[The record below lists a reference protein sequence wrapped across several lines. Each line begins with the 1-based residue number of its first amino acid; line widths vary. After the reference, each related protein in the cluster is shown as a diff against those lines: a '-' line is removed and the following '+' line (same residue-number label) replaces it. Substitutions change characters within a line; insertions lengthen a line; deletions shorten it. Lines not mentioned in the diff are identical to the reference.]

1 MELQKINEDSFDS
14 FIQSDDPV
22 MVDFYATWCESCKAM
37 MPILEKIVAEN
48 ENIKIAKVD
57 IDENRGLVEK
67 YGLKSIPTL
76 MVFQKGELK
85 ETSIGRIPK
94 DKVLE
99 LLSK

>member
-14 FIQSDDPV
+14 FIQSDEPV
-22 MVDFYATWCESCKAM
+22 MVDFYATGCESCKAM

>member
-14 FIQSDDPV
+14 FIQSDEPV

-48 ENIKIAKVD
+48 DSFKIAKVD
-57 IDENRGLVEK
+57 IDENRGLVER

>member
-22 MVDFYATWCESCKAM
+22 MVDFYATWCESCKGM

>member
-76 MVFQKGELK
+76 MVFQNGELK

>member
-1 MELQKINEDSFDS
+1 MELQKINEDSFDA
-14 FIQSDDPV
+14 FIQSDEPV

-37 MPILEKIVAEN
+37 MPILEKIVAQEGK
-48 ENIKIAKVD
+48 KIAKVD

-76 MVFQKGELK
+76 MVFQNGELK
-85 ETSIGRIPK
+85 DTSIGRIPK

>member
-1 MELQKINEDSFDS
+1 METFNNV
-14 FIQSDDPV
+14 IQSDQLTL
-22 MVDFYATWCESCKAM
+22 VDFYATWCESCKAM

-48 ENIKIAKVD
+48 ENMKIAKVD

>member
-1 MELQKINEDSFDS
+1 MELQKINEDSFDA
-14 FIQSDDPV
+14 FIQSDEPV

-37 MPILEKIVAEN
+37 MPILEKVVAQEGK
-48 ENIKIAKVD
+48 KIAKVD

-76 MVFQKGELK
+76 MVFQNGELK

>member
-14 FIQSDDPV
+14 FIQSDEPV

-37 MPILEKIVAEN
+37 MQIHKKIVAEN

>member
-1 MELQKINEDSFDS
+1 MELQKINEESFDA
-14 FIQSDDPV
+14 FIQSDEPV

-37 MPILEKIVAEN
+37 MPILEKIVAQEGK
-48 ENIKIAKVD
+48 KIAKVD

-76 MVFQKGELK
+76 MVFQNGELK

>member
-14 FIQSDDPV
+14 FIQSDEPV

>member
-1 MELQKINEDSFDS
+1 MELQKINEDSFDA
-14 FIQSDDPV
+14 FIQSDEPV

-37 MPILEKIVAEN
+37 MPILEKIVAQEGK
-48 ENIKIAKVD
+48 KIAKVD

-76 MVFQKGELK
+76 MVFQNGELK
-85 ETSIGRIPK
+85 ETSIGRVPK

>member
-1 MELQKINEDSFDS
+1 MELQKINEDSFDA
-14 FIQSDDPV
+14 FIQSDEPV

-37 MPILEKIVAEN
+37 MPILEKIVAQEGK
-48 ENIKIAKVD
+48 KIAKVD

-76 MVFQKGELK
+76 MVFQNGELK

>member
-14 FIQSDDPV
+14 FIQSGEPV